1 MKNKN
6 IIIAMGVII
15 VALIGVVIYLLVK
28 ENNNANNDT
37 NDKPEITDAS
47 KFADEY
53 TELTDDN
60 VFVYA
65 SVDEIIDTLENGN
78 GVVYLGF
85 PECQWCQRYV
95 VYLNDV
101 AKKNNVDKILY
112 YNIREDRNDNSEN
125 YLKIVDLLKDYL
137 QDDEDGNPRIF
148 VPAIIFMNDGKIV
161 GFDDETSLDTKGC
174 SNADEYWTKDE
185 IKDLKERLNEYIEK
199 ANVCIDC
206 NS

>member
-28 ENNNANNDT
+28 ENNNANNVT

-53 TELTDDN
+53 TEISEDN

>member
-15 VALIGVVIYLLVK
+15 VALIGVVVYLLVK
-28 ENNNANNDT
+28 ENKNANNDT

-53 TELTDDN
+53 TELNDDN

-101 AKKNNVDKILY
+101 AKENNVDKILY
-112 YNIREDRNDNSEN
+112 YNIREDRNNNSDN

-137 QDDEDGNPRIF
+137 QDDEDGNPRIY

-161 GFDDETSLDTKGC
+161 GFDDETSLDTKKC
-174 SNADEYWTKDE
+174 SDPDEYWVEDE
-185 IKDLKERLNEYIEK
+185 INDLKERLNEYIEK
-199 ANVCIDC
+199 ANVCINC

>member
-53 TELTDDN
+53 TEISEDN

-101 AKKNNVDKILY
+101 AKENNVDKILY
-112 YNIREDRNDNSEN
+112 YNIKEDRSNNSDN

-137 QDDEDGNPRIF
+137 QDDEDGNPRIY

>member
-15 VALIGVVIYLLVK
+15 VALIGVVVYLLVK
-28 ENNNANNDT
+28 ENNDENNDT

-101 AKKNNVDKILY
+101 AKENNVDKILY
-112 YNIREDRNDNSEN
+112 YNIREDRNNNSDN

-137 QDDEDGNPRIF
+137 QDDEDGNPRIY

-174 SNADEYWTKDE
+174 SNADEYWTEDE
-185 IKDLKERLNEYIEK
+185 INDLKERLNEYIQK

>member
-15 VALIGVVIYLLVK
+15 VVLIGVVVYLLVK

-53 TELTDDN
+53 TEISEDN

-101 AKKNNVDKILY
+101 AKENNVDKILY

-137 QDDEDGNPRIF
+137 QDDEDGNPRIY

-185 IKDLKERLNEYIEK
+185 IKDLKERLNEYIQK

>member
-65 SVDEIIDTLENGN
+65 SADEIIDTLENGN
-78 GVVYLGF
+78 GIVYLGF

-101 AKKNNVDKILY
+101 AKENNVDKILY

-137 QDDEDGNPRIF
+137 QDDEDGNPRIY

>member
-101 AKKNNVDKILY
+101 AKENNVDKILY
-112 YNIREDRNDNSEN
+112 YNIREDRNNNSDN

-137 QDDEDGNPRIF
+137 QDDEDGNPRIY
-148 VPAIIFMNDGKIV
+148 VPAIIFMNNGKIV
-161 GFDDETSLDTKGC
+161 GFDDETSLDTKKC
-174 SNADEYWTKDE
+174 SDPDEYWVEDE
-185 IKDLKERLNEYIEK
+185 INDLKERLNEYIEK

>member
-53 TELTDDN
+53 TEISEDN

-101 AKKNNVDKILY
+101 AKENNVDKILY

-137 QDDEDGNPRIF
+137 QDDEDGNPRIY

>member
-28 ENNNANNDT
+28 ENNNANNVT

-53 TELTDDN
+53 TEISEDN

-85 PECQWCQRYV
+85 PECQWYQRYV

-137 QDDEDGNPRIF
+137 QDDEDGNPRIY